1 MKALIHVVPR
11 STADTAFFERIRSL
25 TRELR
30 EQAEPRGVAAN
41 AMRRLE
47 KDAFGR
53 NTPYH
58 AALELTGDGA
68 DAATLLS
75 LAAGIGKRLHDVA
88 DLEASTLLVGED
100 VVFVASQRAPVRYQY
115 LMRRNDRFDHQG
127 YLKRYREIHSDFG
140 VRTPGKLGYVQFHV
154 DPDAS
159 RQGAGSAG
167 LGVSDVDSV
176 SELHLESLEA
186 FIGEVAGW
194 SGGREAIADEEA
206 FVDRPNSFDFCS
218 RVDWAPEL

>member
-1 MKALIHVVPR
+1 MKALIHVAPR
-11 STADTAFFERIRSL
+11 TREHTVFFERMRSL
-25 TRELR
+25 TEELR
-30 EQAEPRGVAAN
+30 EQAQPRGVAVN
-41 AMRRLE
+41 AMQRLE

-58 AALELTGDGA
+58 ASLEIAGDGA

-75 LAAGIGKRLHDVA
+75 LASGIGRRLDDVA

-100 VVFVASQRAPVRYQY
+100 VVFVASDRAPVRYQY
-115 LMRRNDRFDHQG
+115 LMRRNDRFDHDG
-127 YLKRYREIHSDFG
+127 YLTRYREVHSDFG

-167 LGVSDVDSV
+167 LGVWDVDSV

-186 FIGEVAGW
+186 FLGEVVRW
-194 SGGREAIADEEA
+194 SGGKDAIADEEV

-218 RVDWAPEL
+218 RVDWAQE